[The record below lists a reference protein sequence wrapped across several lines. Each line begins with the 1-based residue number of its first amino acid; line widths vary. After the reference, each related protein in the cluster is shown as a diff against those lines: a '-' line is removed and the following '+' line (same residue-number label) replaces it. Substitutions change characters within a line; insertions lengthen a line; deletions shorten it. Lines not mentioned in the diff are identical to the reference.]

1 MNESKIILSM
11 IYRDYVCTE
20 DKRKDLKKYIES
32 INSEN
37 YKKDRLV
44 VENEKNIKNELINE
58 EKWYKKFTNKIKS
71 ILKELRR
78 W

>member
-58 EKWYKKFTNKIKS
+58 EKWYKKFINKIKS

>member
-1 MNESKIILSM
+1 MDESKIILSM
-11 IYRDYVCTE
+11 IYRDYICTE

-58 EKWYKKFTNKIKS
+58 EKWYKKFINKIKS

>member
-1 MNESKIILSM
+1 MDESKIILSM

-32 INSEN
+32 ITSEN

-44 VENEKNIKNELINE
+44 FENEKNIKNELINE
-58 EKWYKKFTNKIKS
+58 EKWYKKFINKIKS